1 MTTYKYLP
9 PERIGFL
16 VDGLIRFTP
25 PSDLNDP
32 FECVPIISLQET
44 REVLDDYIETTE
56 AGILDDIIN
65 QGLPRKA
72 DWEAFQSR
80 KKELLDKLEENPG
93 EIRDYFFR
101 EAEGRINSTIG
112 ILSLSKRWDSS
123 LMWAHYCV
131 SHTGF
136 CVGFDRTHPFFQ
148 GTDPST
154 ALRDVIYAA
163 NRIQVPLEREVTID
177 FNVMFTKST
186 NWAYEEEERLLALLS
201 HAKTVIDRP
210 PFGVHLFEV
219 PREAVVEVIVG
230 AKATSDLARR
240 VAAFCSSRS
249 IPAYRAMPSSSS
261 FDMVRIEYVTK
272 DAPPF

>member
-16 VDGLIRFTP
+16 SDGLIRFTP

-32 FECVPIISLQET
+32 FECLPIISVQET
-44 REVLDDYIETTE
+44 RQVLEAYIKATE

-72 DWEAFQSR
+72 DWDAFQSR

-101 EAEGRINSTIG
+101 EAERRINSTIG

-131 SHTGF
+131 AHTGF
-136 CVGFDRTHPFFQ
+136 CVGFNRTHAFFQ

-154 ALRDVIYAA
+154 ALRDVTYAA
-163 NRIQVPLEREVTID
+163 DRIQVPLERGVAID

-186 NWAYEEEERLLALLS
+186 DWVYEQEERLLASLS
-201 HAKTVIDRP
+201 RAKTAIDKP

-219 PREAVVEVIVG
+219 PPEAVVEVIVG

-240 VAAFCSSRS
+240 IAAFCSSRG

-261 FDMVRIEYVTK
+261 FAMIRTEYVTK
-272 DAPPF
+272 DAPLF

>member
-16 VDGLIRFTP
+16 SDGLIRFTP

-32 FECVPIISLQET
+32 FECVPIISVQET
-44 REVLDDYIETTE
+44 REVLEAYIKATE

-80 KKELLDKLEENPG
+80 KKELLCKLEENPN

-101 EAEGRINSTIG
+101 EAERRINKTIG
-112 ILSLSKRWDSS
+112 ILSLSKRWNSS

-136 CVGFDRTHPFFQ
+136 CVGFDRTQPFFQ

-154 ALRDVIYAA
+154 ALQDVIYAA
-163 NRIQVPLEREVTID
+163 NRIQVPL
-177 FNVMFTKST
+177 
-186 NWAYEEEERLLALLS
+186 
-201 HAKTVIDRP
+201 
-210 PFGVHLFEV
+210 
-219 PREAVVEVIVG
+219 
-230 AKATSDLARR
+230 
-240 VAAFCSSRS
+240 
-249 IPAYRAMPSSSS
+249 
-261 FDMVRIEYVTK
+261 
-272 DAPPF
+272 